1 MLAVGVIHAVV
12 KSGCELVTLLSVRW
26 LLLPSVICR
35 VHTYRSQIWVQAG
48 HTGVSGVTWVI
59 YTGPSASYVTRL
71 VP

>member
-1 MLAVGVIHAVV
+1 MIAEGVIHTTI
-12 KSGCELVTLLSVRW
+12 KFGYKLVTLLSDKW

-48 HTGVSGVTWVI
+48 HTGVSGVIWVI

-71 VP
+71 VT